1 MLWKGSDF
9 LLLDESENKTLEIK
23 IEKNIYIY
31 VVA

>member
-1 MLWKGSDF
+1 MLWKESDF